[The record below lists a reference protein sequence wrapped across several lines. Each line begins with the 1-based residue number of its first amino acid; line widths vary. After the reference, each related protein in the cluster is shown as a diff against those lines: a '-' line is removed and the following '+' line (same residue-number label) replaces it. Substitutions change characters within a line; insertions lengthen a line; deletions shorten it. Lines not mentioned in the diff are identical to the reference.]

1 MTTGVT
7 GITVCRRAGVG
18 VLVGVGVS
26 EGFVGAAVSLGVGE
40 ASGRALRSQIRV
52 VPS

>member
-1 MTTGVT
+1 MMTGVT

-26 EGFVGAAVSLGVGE
+26 GGFVGVAVGLGVGE
-40 ASGRALRSQIRV
+40 GGGRALRSQIRV